1 MEKLPSLALPPRRDG
16 GGGRFW
22 GRGRFS
28 ERSAS
33 PPDPLSRRAAG
44 VWGVTILWSWFRL
57 SVGEVSD
64 RLGLVT
70 AADRAAATCQR
81 WKRYKFIS
89 GGGRGRS
96 ESWQTASVHR
106 LVSGGHVI
114 VTCGGFAATHC
125 LLPQKEGNHPQSGWW
140 RIHPIPSQKAPRQ
153 ITLPW
158 RFFMLF
164 TQVTRKLF
172 YVTCITKRLISQDF
186 QRLHQLAFQ
195 CNLMFLRSTAAPS
208 LAFFVQRSGSTAYG

>member
-1 MEKLPSLALPPRRDG
+1 M
-16 GGGRFW
+16 
-22 GRGRFS
+22 
-28 ERSAS
+28 
-33 PPDPLSRRAAG
+33 
-44 VWGVTILWSWFRL
+44 
-57 SVGEVSD
+57 
-64 RLGLVT
+64 VT

-89 GGGRGRS
+89 GGRRGRS

-106 LVSGGHVI
+106 LAS
-114 VTCGGFAATHC
+114 AEAKSPLC
-125 LLPQKEGNHPQSGWW
+125 LLPQKKGNHPQSGWW

-164 TQVTRKLF
+164 MQVTQKLF
-172 YVTCITKRLISQDF
+172 HVTCITKRLISQDF
-186 QRLHQLAFQ
+186 QRLQQLAFQ

>member
-1 MEKLPSLALPPRRDG
+1 MQ
-16 GGGRFW
+16 
-22 GRGRFS
+22 RGRFS
-28 ERSAS
+28 CF
-33 PPDPLSRRAAG
+33 G
-44 VWGVTILWSWFRL
+44 VV
-57 SVGEVSD
+57 
-64 RLGLVT
+64 VT

-81 WKRYKFIS
+81 WKRCKFIS
-89 GGGRGRS
+89 GGRRGRS

-106 LVSGGHVI
+106 LVSGGYEI
-114 VTCGGFAATHC
+114 VTCGGFAATPC
-125 LLPQKEGNHPQSGWW
+125 LLPQKEGDHPQSGWW

-164 TQVTRKLF
+164 TQVTQKLF
-172 YVTCITKRLISQDF
+172 HVTCMTKRLTSQDF
-186 QRLHQLAFQ
+186 QRLQQLAFQ